1 MAAPKKPSGNAGKG
15 RKAGVPNKLTKD
27 LKAMVLGAL
36 EANGGQKWLE
46 AQMEKNPT
54 AFMTLLGKVLP
65 TTLAGSVEVK
75 CDARELTDEELIAIA
90 SGAGAVVSQ
99 TSEDEPRSVH

>member
-1 MAAPKKPSGNAGKG
+1 MAAPKRPGGNAGKG

-75 CDARELTDEELIAIA
+75 RDVRELTDAELDAIMRSGRDA
-90 SGAGAVVSQ
+90 SPPP
-99 TSEDEPRSVH
+99 SEDEPHSVH

>member
-1 MAAPKKPSGNAGKG
+1 MAVRG
-15 RKAGVPNKLTKD
+15 
-27 LKAMVLGAL
+27 
-36 EANGGQKWLE
+36 LE

-75 CDARELTDEELIAIA
+75 CDARVD
-90 SGAGAVVSQ
+90 
-99 TSEDEPRSVH
+99 R